1 MHKMFVGY
9 TWRQLH
15 NFAVGTLCAHA
26 FGSAMHVLDHAL
38 LHTSTPCVSAAC
50 VYASQSHAA
59 LPKLL
64 GTLTC

>member
-9 TWRQLH
+9 TWLRLH
-15 NFAVGTLCAHA
+15 NFAVGTFCVHA
-26 FGSAMHVLDHAL
+26 CESAMHVLDHAL

-50 VYASQSHAA
+50 VYASQLRAA

-64 GTLTC
+64 GTPKC